1 MRSVR
6 YICILYPLKMRRR
19 TVSHAYLVMFVI
31 WGACLAISVLPVL
44 GLPYFGTL
52 FYRNNAI
59 CIPLFLHQ
67 PRQHGWE
74 YSAFIFLG
82 INLASFVFIAY
93 AYSTMFLTIR
103 K

>member
-1 MRSVR
+1 
-6 YICILYPLKMRRR
+6 
-19 TVSHAYLVMFVI
+19 MFVI

-93 AYSTMFLTIR
+93 AYTTMFLAIR